1 MDPKIEVLHNSYGS
15 MFGIN
20 VVAFNA
26 VVEMEPT
33 VAWDTSYVGVFKNRI
48 VKVTINYI
56 DGALDD
62 VARNALNE
70 ILGSLSFKSD

>member
-1 MDPKIEVLHNSYGS
+1 

-26 VVEMEPT
+26 VVEMGST